1 VPKVYDGLVDKLPK
15 QGEGKG
21 AHLNTCVTNL
31 IQLIIRIG
39 LTMLDMAL
47 MDPETGCLVKSEDL
61 KDSQERKTLLA
72 KSLLKAASLE
82 SVKSNPAIVG
92 RLFLYIQL
100 LDPQVLPKEQR
111 KQAQVFMKIVS
122 RASQR
127 PVKNAIDN

>member
-1 VPKVYDGLVDKLPK
+1 M
-15 QGEGKG
+15 
-21 AHLNTCVTNL
+21 NTCVTNL